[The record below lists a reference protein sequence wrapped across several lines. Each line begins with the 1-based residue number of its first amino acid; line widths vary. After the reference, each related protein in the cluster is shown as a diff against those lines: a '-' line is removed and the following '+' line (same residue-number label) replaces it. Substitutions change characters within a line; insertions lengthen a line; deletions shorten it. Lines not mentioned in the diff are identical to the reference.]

1 LIRGDDDQIGS
12 LRLWLRDGV
21 DVYISPD
28 SVVHFVFLSTRK
40 RLRLRVTP
48 LLIEC
53 LEWLDGFASVL
64 ELDERYEARAS
75 SLDIKH
81 SSSFI
86 DFIQYLYGKGILVR
100 KDWMQNAFCPEQVKR
115 YSRQLNFFLDIEES
129 EVAATALLRRIM
141 DCRVALIGVGAVGSW
156 ILRELVQIGFQR
168 FIIVDPKKLKPTD
181 LTRNAFFDHQLI
193 GKPKAMV
200 AERFVHS
207 QALKP
212 ETRAVQ
218 APLDIDTNVEELIG
232 AGVDLIINTADE
244 PYIGATSIKLSRYCV
259 TKDLP
264 LLVAGGF
271 DAHLASLSEM
281 IVPGQTPCSDCY
293 ANHFE
298 EALRGWKPIA
308 HPIVD
313 RRRGFGGLPS
323 LSAFAASAAVL
334 KIVRL
339 LSERGGDV
347 EQGRGEFLF
356 DQYRIDSFNVGRNPE
371 CPTCGDLGRLR
382 ARAD

>member
-1 LIRGDDDQIGS
+1 M
-12 LRLWLRDGV
+12 

-40 RLRLRVTP
+40 RLRLKVTP
-48 LLIEC
+48 KLVES
-53 LEWLDGFASVL
+53 LEWLDGSASVV
-64 ELDERYEARAS
+64 ELEARYAS
-75 SLDIKH
+75 SVSDLDFEH
-81 SSSFI
+81 VSSFR
-86 DFIQYLYGKGILVR
+86 DFIEYLYGKGILVR
-100 KDWMQNAFCPEQVKR
+100 KDWMNDSFPPDHVAR

-129 EVAATALLRRIM
+129 EAAAAALLKKIM
-141 DCRVALIGVGAVGSW
+141 DCNVALIGIGAVGSW

-168 FIIVDPKKLKPTD
+168 FVLVDPKTLKPAD
-181 LTRNAFFDHQLI
+181 RTRNALFDHRLI
-193 GKPKAMV
+193 GEAKAII
-200 AERFVHS
+200 AERFIHG
-207 QALKP
+207 QALRP

-218 APLDIDTNVEELIG
+218 LALDIDTKVEELIG
-232 AGVDLIINTADE
+232 ADVDLIINTADE

-259 TKDLP
+259 GKSLP

-293 ANHFE
+293 AMYFDD
-298 EALRGWKPIA
+298 ALRDWKPIS

-323 LSAFAASAAVL
+323 LTTFAASAAVL
-334 KIVRL
+334 KVVRL
-339 LSERGGDV
+339 LSEKGGDV

-356 DQYRIDSFNVGRNPE
+356 DQYSIDSFKVGRNPE
-371 CPTCGDLGRLR
+371 CPTCGELGKLQ
-382 ARAD
+382 AHAD

>member
-1 LIRGDDDQIGS
+1 MIYINDDQFGS

-21 DVYISPD
+21 DVYISTD
-28 SVVHFVFLSTRK
+28 DVVHFVFLSTRK
-40 RLRLRVTP
+40 RLRLKVTP

-53 LEWLDGFASVL
+53 LEWLDGSASVM
-64 ELDERYEARAS
+64 ELDARYEARAS
-75 SLDIKH
+75 SLDSKH
-81 SSSFI
+81 SSSFV

-100 KDWMQNAFCPEQVKR
+100 KDWMHNAFCPEQVER

-129 EVAATALLRRIM
+129 EAAATALLERIM
-141 DCRVALIGVGAVGSW
+141 DCRIALIGIGAVGSW

-168 FIIVDPKKLKPTD
+168 FILVDPKTLKPAD
-181 LTRNAFFDHQLI
+181 RTRNAIFDHRLI
-193 GKPKAMV
+193 GEPKALI

-207 QALKP
+207 QALEP
-212 ETRAVQ
+212 ETRAIQ
-218 APLDIDTNVEELIG
+218 FPLDIDTNVEELIG
-232 AGVDLIINTADE
+232 ADTDLIINTADE

-259 TKDLP
+259 EKGLP

-293 ANHFE
+293 AIHFE
-298 EALRGWKPIA
+298 ETLRGWKPIS
-308 HPIVD
+308 HPIID

-334 KIVRL
+334 KIIRL
-339 LSERGGDV
+339 LSEKGGDV

-356 DQYRIDSFNVGRNPE
+356 DQYSIDSFKVERNPE
-371 CPTCGDLGRLR
+371 CPTCGDLERLQ

>member
-1 LIRGDDDQIGS
+1 M
-12 LRLWLRDGV
+12 
-21 DVYISPD
+21 
-28 SVVHFVFLSTRK
+28 
-40 RLRLRVTP
+40 
-48 LLIEC
+48 
-53 LEWLDGFASVL
+53 
-64 ELDERYEARAS
+64 
-75 SLDIKH
+75 DIKH
-81 SSSFI
+81 SSSFTS
-86 DFIQYLYGKGILVR
+86 FVQYLYGKGILVR
-100 KDWMQNAFCPEQVKR
+100 KDWMQNAFRPEQVKR

-129 EVAATALLRRIM
+129 EAAATALLKRIM

-168 FIIVDPKKLKPTD
+168 FIIVDPKELKPAD
-181 LTRNAFFDHQLI
+181 RTRNAFFDHRLI
-193 GKPKAMV
+193 GRPKAMV
-200 AERFVHS
+200 AESFVHG

-218 APLDIDTNVEELIG
+218 APLDIDTNVEKLIG
-232 AGVDLIINTADE
+232 SDVDLIINTADE

-259 TKDLP
+259 TKRLP

-293 ANHFE
+293 AKHFE
-298 EALRGWKPIA
+298 ETLRGWKPIS

-339 LSERGGDV
+339 LSERGGDI

-356 DQYRIDSFNVGRNPE
+356 DQYSIDSFKVGRNPE

>member
-1 LIRGDDDQIGS
+1 MIRCDDDQIGS

-28 SVVHFVFLSTRK
+28 AVVHFVFLSTRK

-48 LLIEC
+48 LLFEC
-53 LEWLDGFASVL
+53 LEWLDGSASVL
-64 ELDERYEARAS
+64 ELNERYEARAS
-75 SLDIKH
+75 SLGIKP
-81 SSSFI
+81 SSSFV
-86 DFIQYLYGKGILVR
+86 DFIQYLYGKGIIVR
-100 KDWMQNAFCPEQVKR
+100 KDWMHNAFCPEQVKR
-115 YSRQLNFFLDIEES
+115 YSRQLSFLLDIEES
-129 EVAATALLRRIM
+129 EAAATALFKRIM

-168 FIIVDPKKLKPTD
+168 FIIVDPKKLKPAD
-181 LTRNAFFDHQLI
+181 RTRNAIFDHRLI
-193 GKPKAMV
+193 GEPKAMV
-200 AERFVHS
+200 AERFVHG

-212 ETRAVQ
+212 ETRALQ
-218 APLDIDTNVEELIG
+218 SPLDIYTNVEELIG
-232 AGVDLIINTADE
+232 EEVDLIINTADE

-259 TKDLP
+259 AKGLP

-293 ANHFE
+293 AKHFE
-298 EALRGWKPIA
+298 ETLRGWKPIS

-334 KIVRL
+334 KILRL
-339 LSERGGDV
+339 LSEKGGDV

-356 DQYRIDSFNVGRNPE
+356 DQYNIDSFKVGRNPE
-371 CPTCGDLGRLR
+371 CPTCGDLGKLQ
-382 ARAD
+382 AHAD

>member
-1 LIRGDDDQIGS
+1 MIRGHDDHFGS

-28 SVVHFVFLSTRK
+28 AVVHFVFLSTRK
-40 RLRLRVTP
+40 RLRLRVSP

-53 LEWLDGFASVL
+53 LEWLDGSASVS
-64 ELDERYEARAS
+64 ELEARYQSSASNANSKQSS
-75 SLDIKH
+75 SLL
-81 SSSFI
+81 
-86 DFIQYLYGKGILVR
+86 DFMHYLYGQGILVR
-100 KDWMQNAFCPEQVKR
+100 KDWMHSSFSPEQVER

-129 EVAATALLRRIM
+129 EAAAVALLKGIM
-141 DCRVALIGVGAVGSW
+141 DHRVALIGIGAVGSW

-168 FIIVDPKKLKPTD
+168 FVLVDPKTLKPAD
-181 LTRNAFFDHQLI
+181 RTRNALFDHQMI
-193 GKPKAMV
+193 GEPKVTV
-200 AERFVHS
+200 AEKFVRD
-207 QALKP
+207 QALRP

-218 APLDIDTNVEELIG
+218 LALDIDTKVEELIG
-232 AGVDLIINTADE
+232 ADVDLIINTADE

-259 TKDLP
+259 ERGLP

-293 ANHFE
+293 AIHFE
-298 EALRGWKPIA
+298 EALRGWKPIS

-323 LSAFAASAAVL
+323 LSTFAASAAVL

-339 LSERGGDV
+339 LSKKGGDV

-356 DQYRIDSFNVGRNPE
+356 DKYSIDSFKVERNPE
-371 CPTCGDLGRLR
+371 CPTCGELGKLR
-382 ARAD
+382 THAD

>member
-1 LIRGDDDQIGS
+1 MICDDDDQIGS

-40 RLRLRVTP
+40 RLRLRVAP

-53 LEWLDGFASVL
+53 LEWLDGSASVL

-81 SSSFI
+81 SSSFTS
-86 DFIQYLYGKGILVR
+86 FIQYLYGKGILVR
-100 KDWMQNAFCPEQVKR
+100 KDWMQNAFCPEQVRR

-129 EVAATALLRRIM
+129 EAAATALLKRIM
-141 DCRVALIGVGAVGSW
+141 GCRVALIGVGAVGSW

-168 FIIVDPKKLKPTD
+168 FIIVDPKEMKPAD
-181 LTRNAFFDHQLI
+181 RTRNAFFDHRLI
-193 GKPKAMV
+193 GRPKAMV
-200 AERFVHS
+200 AESFVHG

-232 AGVDLIINTADE
+232 SDVDLIINTADE

-259 TKDLP
+259 TKRLP

-293 ANHFE
+293 AKHFE
-298 EALRGWKPIA
+298 ETLRGWKPIS

-339 LSERGGDV
+339 LSERGGDI

-356 DQYRIDSFNVGRNPE
+356 DQYSIDSFKVERNPE
-371 CPTCGDLGRLR
+371 CPTCGDLGRQR

>member
-1 LIRGDDDQIGS
+1 M
-12 LRLWLRDGV
+12 

-28 SVVHFVFLSTRK
+28 DVVHFVFLSTRK
-40 RLRLRVTP
+40 RLRLKVTP

-53 LEWLDGFASVL
+53 LEWLDGSASVM
-64 ELDERYEARAS
+64 ELDERYETRAT
-75 SLDIKH
+75 SLDSKH
-81 SSSFI
+81 PSSFV
-86 DFIQYLYGKGILVR
+86 DFTKYLYGKGILVR
-100 KDWMQNAFCPEQVKR
+100 KDWMHSAFCPEQVER

-129 EVAATALLRRIM
+129 EAAATALLKRIM
-141 DCRVALIGVGAVGSW
+141 GYRIALIGIGAVGSW

-168 FIIVDPKKLKPTD
+168 FILVDPKTLKPAD
-181 LTRNAFFDHQLI
+181 RTRNAIFDHRLV
-193 GKPKAMV
+193 GEPKALI
-200 AERFVHS
+200 AERFVHG
-207 QALKP
+207 QALEP
-212 ETRAVQ
+212 ETSAIQ
-218 APLDIDTNVEELIG
+218 SPLDMDTNVEELIG
-232 AGVDLIINTADE
+232 TDTDLIINTADE

-259 TKDLP
+259 EKGLP

-271 DAHLASLSEM
+271 DAHLASLSEI

-293 ANHFE
+293 AIHFE
-298 EALRGWKPIA
+298 ETLRGWKPIS

-339 LSERGGDV
+339 LSEKGGDV

-356 DQYRIDSFNVGRNPE
+356 DQYSIDSFKVERNPE
-371 CPTCGDLGRLR
+371 CPTCGDLERLQ

>member
-1 LIRGDDDQIGS
+1 MTSSHDEQLGS

-21 DVYISPD
+21 DLYISPD
-28 SVVHFVFLSTRK
+28 GVAHFVFLSTRK
-40 RLRLRVTP
+40 RIRLRAAP
-48 LLIEC
+48 PLIEC
-53 LEWLDGFASVL
+53 LEWLDGSASVSEL
-64 ELDERYEARAS
+64 ETRYESRQAS
-75 SLDIKH
+75 SDIKQQ
-81 SSSFI
+81 SSFY
-86 DFIQYLYGKGILVR
+86 DFVRYLYDRGVLVR
-100 KDWMQNAFCPEQVKR
+100 KDWMHDAFSSDQVER

-129 EVAATALLRRIM
+129 EAAAGALLMRIM
-141 DCRVALIGVGAVGSW
+141 DCRVALIGVGAIGSW

-168 FIIVDPKKLKPTD
+168 FIIVDPKKLKPSD
-181 LTRNAFFDHQLI
+181 RTRNAIFDHRLI
-193 GKPKAMV
+193 GEPKAIV
-200 AERFVHS
+200 AERFVHG
-207 QALKP
+207 QALNP

-218 APLDIDTNVEELIG
+218 SPLDIDTNVEELIG
-232 AGVDLIINTADE
+232 ADIDLIINTADE

-259 TKDLP
+259 AKGLP
-264 LLVAGGF
+264 LLIAGGF

-293 ANHFE
+293 AKHFE
-298 EALRGWKPIA
+298 ETLRGWNPIA

-323 LSAFAASAAVL
+323 LSAFSASAAVL

-339 LSERGGDV
+339 LSEKGGDV

-356 DQYRIDSFNVGRNPE
+356 DQYCIDRFQVGRNPE
-371 CPTCGDLGRLR
+371 CPICGELGRLQ

>member
-1 LIRGDDDQIGS
+1 MIRGDDDQIGS

-28 SVVHFVFLSTRK
+28 AVVHFVFLSTRK

-53 LEWLDGFASVL
+53 LEWLDGSASVL
-64 ELDERYEARAS
+64 ELDERYVARAS

-100 KDWMQNAFCPEQVKR
+100 KDWMHNAFCPEEVER

-129 EVAATALLRRIM
+129 EAAATALLKRIM
-141 DCRVALIGVGAVGSW
+141 DCRVAMIGVGAVGSW

-168 FIIVDPKKLKPTD
+168 FTIVDPRKLKPAD
-181 LTRNAFFDHQLI
+181 RTRNAIFDHRLI
-193 GKPKAMV
+193 GEPKAMV

-218 APLDIDTNVEELIG
+218 SPLDIDTNVEELIG
-232 AGVDLIINTADE
+232 ADVDLIINTADE
-244 PYIGATSIKLSRYCV
+244 PYIGATSIKLSRFCV
-259 TKDLP
+259 AKGLP

-293 ANHFE
+293 AKHFE
-298 EALRGWKPIA
+298 ETLRGWKPIS

-339 LSERGGDV
+339 LSEKGGDV

-356 DQYRIDSFNVGRNPE
+356 DQYNIDSFKVGRNPE
-371 CPTCGDLGRLR
+371 CPTCGDLGRLQ
-382 ARAD
+382 AHAD

>member
-1 LIRGDDDQIGS
+1 MTCGDDDQFGS

-28 SVVHFVFLSTRK
+28 DVVHFVFLSTRK
-40 RLRLRVTP
+40 RLRLKVTP

-53 LEWLDGFASVL
+53 LEWLDGSASVM
-64 ELDERYEARAS
+64 ELDARYEARAT
-75 SLDIKH
+75 SLDSKH
-81 SSSFI
+81 PSSFV
-86 DFIQYLYGKGILVR
+86 DFTKYLYGKGILVR
-100 KDWMQNAFCPEQVKR
+100 KDWMHSAFCPEQVER

-129 EVAATALLRRIM
+129 EAAATALLKRIM
-141 DCRVALIGVGAVGSW
+141 DCRIALIGIGAVGSW

-168 FIIVDPKKLKPTD
+168 FILVDPKTLKPAD
-181 LTRNAFFDHQLI
+181 RTRNAIFDHRLV
-193 GKPKAMV
+193 GEPKALV
-200 AERFVHS
+200 AESFVHG
-207 QALKP
+207 QALEP
-212 ETRAVQ
+212 ETIAIQ
-218 APLDIDTNVEELIG
+218 SPLDMDTNVEELIG
-232 AGVDLIINTADE
+232 TDTDLIINTADE

-259 TKDLP
+259 EKGLP

-293 ANHFE
+293 AIHFE
-298 EALRGWKPIA
+298 ETLRGWKPIS

-339 LSERGGDV
+339 LSEKGGDV

-356 DQYRIDSFNVGRNPE
+356 DKYSIDSFKVERNPE
-371 CPTCGDLGRLR
+371 CPTCGDLERLQ

>member
-1 LIRGDDDQIGS
+1 MIRSHDNQFES

-21 DVYISPD
+21 DVYISSD
-28 SVVHFVFLSTRK
+28 DVIHFVFLSTRK

-48 LLIEC
+48 QLIEC
-53 LEWLDGFASVL
+53 LEWLDGSASVS
-64 ELDERYEARAS
+64 EIEARYESRVS
-75 SLDIKH
+75 SLGIKH
-81 SSSFI
+81 SSSFH
-86 DFIQYLYGKGILVR
+86 DFIRYLYDKGILVQ
-100 KDWMQNAFCPEQVKR
+100 KDWMHDAFSTDQVER

-129 EVAATALLRRIM
+129 EAAAVALLKRIM
-141 DCRVALIGVGAVGSW
+141 DCKVALIGIGAVGSW

-168 FIIVDPKKLKPTD
+168 FIVVDPKTLKPAD
-181 LTRNAFFDHQLI
+181 RTRNAIFDHRLI
-193 GKPKAMV
+193 GEAKAMV
-200 AERFVHS
+200 AKRFIQG

-218 APLDIDTNVEELIG
+218 SPLDIDTNVEELIG
-232 AGVDLIINTADE
+232 ADVDLIINTADE

-259 TKDLP
+259 EKGLP

-293 ANHFE
+293 AIHFE
-298 EALRGWKPIA
+298 EALRGWKPIS

-323 LSAFAASAAVL
+323 LSTFAASAAVL

-339 LSERGGDV
+339 LSEKGGDV

-356 DQYRIDSFNVGRNPE
+356 DQYSIDSFKVGRNPE
-371 CPTCGDLGRLR
+371 CPTCGDLGKLQ
-382 ARAD
+382 AHAD

>member
-1 LIRGDDDQIGS
+1 M
-12 LRLWLRDGV
+12 

-64 ELDERYEARAS
+64 ELDERYEALAS

-168 FIIVDPKKLKPTD
+168 FIIVDPKELKPAD
-181 LTRNAFFDHQLI
+181 RTRNAFFDHRLI
-193 GKPKAMV
+193 GRPKAMV
-200 AERFVHS
+200 AEGFVHG

-232 AGVDLIINTADE
+232 SDVDLIINTADE

-259 TKDLP
+259 TKRLP

-293 ANHFE
+293 AKYFE
-298 EALRGWKPIA
+298 ETLRGWKPIS

-323 LSAFAASAAVL
+323 LSAFASSAAVL

-339 LSERGGDV
+339 LSERGGDI

-356 DQYRIDSFNVGRNPE
+356 DQYSIDSFKVARNPE

>member
-1 LIRGDDDQIGS
+1 MIRSQDEQLGS

-28 SVVHFVFLSTRK
+28 GVVHFVFLSTRK
-40 RLRLRVTP
+40 RLRLRITP

-53 LEWLDGFASVL
+53 LEWLDGSASVSEL
-64 ELDERYEARAS
+64 EARYELRLS
-75 SLDIKH
+75 SSDIKH
-81 SSSFI
+81 SSSFH
-86 DFIQYLYGKGILVR
+86 DFMRYLYGKGILVR
-100 KDWMQNAFCPEQVKR
+100 NNWMHDAFSSDQVER

-129 EVAATALLRRIM
+129 EIAAAALLKRIM
-141 DCRVALIGVGAVGSW
+141 DCKVALIGVGAVGSW

-168 FIIVDPKKLKPTD
+168 FILVDPKKLKPAD
-181 LTRNAFFDHQLI
+181 RTRNAIFDHRLI
-193 GKPKAMV
+193 GEPKAMI
-200 AERFVHS
+200 AESFVRD

-218 APLDIDTNVEELIG
+218 LPLDIDTNVEDLIG
-232 AGVDLIINTADE
+232 ADVDLIINTADE

-259 TKDLP
+259 EKGLP

-293 ANHFE
+293 AIHFE
-298 EALRGWKPIA
+298 ETLRGWKPVS

-313 RRRGFGGLPS
+313 RRLGFGGLPS

-339 LSERGGDV
+339 LSEKGGDV

-356 DQYRIDSFNVGRNPE
+356 DQYNIDSFKVGRNPE
-371 CPTCGDLGRLR
+371 CPTCGDLGRLQPH
-382 ARAD
+382 AD

>member
-1 LIRGDDDQIGS
+1 M
-12 LRLWLRDGV
+12 

-28 SVVHFVFLSTRK
+28 AVVHFVFLSTRK

-53 LEWLDGFASVL
+53 LEWLDGSASVL
-64 ELDERYEARAS
+64 ELNERYEARAS
-75 SLDIKH
+75 SLGIKH
-81 SSSFI
+81 SSSFV

-100 KDWMQNAFCPEQVKR
+100 KDWMHGAFSSEQVER
-115 YSRQLNFFLDIEES
+115 YSRQLNFLLDIEES
-129 EVAATALLRRIM
+129 EAAATALFKRIM

-168 FIIVDPKKLKPTD
+168 FIIVDPKKLKPAD
-181 LTRNAFFDHQLI
+181 RTRNAIFDHRLI
-193 GKPKAMV
+193 GEPKAMV
-200 AERFVHS
+200 AEKFVHG

-212 ETRAVQ
+212 ETRALQ
-218 APLDIDTNVEELIG
+218 SPLDIYTNVEELIG
-232 AGVDLIINTADE
+232 EDVDLIINTADE

-259 TKDLP
+259 AKGLP

-293 ANHFE
+293 AKHFE
-298 EALRGWKPIA
+298 ETLRGWKPIS

-339 LSERGGDV
+339 LSEKSGDV

-356 DQYRIDSFNVGRNPE
+356 DQYNIDSFKVGRNPE
-371 CPTCGDLGRLR
+371 CPTCGDLGKQQ
-382 ARAD
+382 AHAD